1 MNQNTKQNIIEL
13 YQKWADDQVVNTEMI
28 PPSGSYREYMRI
40 IGKKQTVM
48 GVFNTDKKEN
58 NAFVTFSRHFK
69 SKGLPVP
76 EILVVDEIKDIY
88 LQEDFGDTMLF
99 DHILQERRGAHFPD
113 SLILTLKKVIKEL
126 VRFQIEGGEDL
137 DYSAGYPRAS
147 FDKQSMMWDLN
158 YFKYYFLKLAK
169 IPFDEQLL
177 EDDYLKFSDYLL
189 DAPCDYFL
197 YRDFQSRNIMLKDGE
212 PKFIDY
218 QGGRKGALPYDL
230 ASLLY
235 DAKADFPQ
243 EVRDELLAY
252 YIDEL
257 SSYEQIDLAA
267 FKSYYY
273 GYILIRMMQAMGA
286 FGFRG
291 FYERKEHFLQSI
303 PYALRDLKEVLKH
316 LDFPVE
322 LPEMLASLQR
332 VCDSKFLK
340 TVGKKKDAKLKIT
353 IQSFSYLRGISA
365 EAIAAGGFVFDCR
378 VIDDPVGNAGFHT
391 EQGSWDALSAFF
403 TDDTGMPDFLKSINA
418 IIDRAVEKY
427 QKQNERHL
435 NINFGCVGGQ
445 HRSVYA
451 AECLAKHLMEKYDVE
466 INLKHL
472 EIENIR
478 Q

>member
-1 MNQNTKQNIIEL
+1 MNQNTKQDIVEL
-13 YQKWADDQVVNTEMI
+13 YEKWADDQVINTELI
-28 PPSGSYREYMRI
+28 PPSGSYREYIRI
-40 IGKKQTVM
+40 IGKKQAVM

-58 NAFVTFSRHFK
+58 NAFITFSRHFK

-76 EILVVDEIKDIY
+76 EILAVDEIKDIY

-99 DHILQERRGAHFPD
+99 DYIHQEREGAHFPD

-126 VRFQIEGGEDL
+126 VRFQIEGGDGL
-137 DYSAGYPRAS
+137 DYSVGYPRAA

-177 EDDYLKFSDYLL
+177 EDDYMKFSDYLL
-189 DAPCDYFL
+189 QAPCDYFL
-197 YRDFQSRNIMLKDGE
+197 YRDFQSRNVMLKNGE

-243 EVRDELLAY
+243 VVRDELLAY

-257 SSYEQIDLAA
+257 KFYKQIDVAA

-273 GYILIRMMQAMGA
+273 GYVLIRMMQAMGA

-316 LDFPVE
+316 LNFSVE
-322 LPEMLASLQR
+322 LSEMLASLRR
-332 VCDSKFLK
+332 VCESEFLK
-340 TVGKKKDAKLKIT
+340 TVGKKEAVKLKLT
-353 IQSFSYLRGISA
+353 IQSFSYRRGISA
-365 EAIAAGGFVFDCR
+365 EAIAAGGFVFDCC
-378 VIDDPVGNAGFHT
+378 VVDDPVEDSNFLTNQESG
-391 EQGSWDALSAFF
+391 DALSTFF
-403 TDDTGMPDFLKSINA
+403 TDETGMPDFLKSIYSL
-418 IIDRAVEKY
+418 IDRAVDKY
-427 QKQNERHL
+427 QKQNKKHL

-445 HRSVYA
+445 HRSVFA
-451 AECLAKHLMEKYDVE
+451 AECLAKHLKEKFDIE
-466 INLKHL
+466 ISIKHP